1 METKAGYVA
10 IIGKP
15 NAGKS
20 TLLNAILETKLSIVT
35 PKAQTTRKK
44 ILGIYTNDNI
54 QTIFLDT
61 PGILEAKHKLHNAM
75 ISYIDQAI
83 KDADILL
90 ILIDLQKFSDLNS
103 YFKPDFLS
111 NLKKLKKKKIFVLN
125 KTDIFHD
132 KKDLLPII
140 EEINES
146 QLADEIIPIS
156 ARRKDGLS
164 HLLSIISSYTPLSEF
179 YYDPDI
185 LSIQPE
191 RFFVSE
197 LIREKIFMLYKY
209 EIPYSTEVVITE
221 FKERDINKWYIS
233 ADIVIERKS
242 QKIIL
247 IGEKGRMIKKL
258 GEIARES
265 IEKHLEHEIYLELF
279 VKVREKW
286 RQKPNM
292 LKSFGY

>member
-1 METKAGYVA
+1 METKAGYIA
-10 IIGKP
+10 IIGMP

-20 TLLNAILETKLSIVT
+20 TLLNALLDTKLSIVT

-44 ILGIYTNDNI
+44 ILGIYSKDNVQI
-54 QTIFLDT
+54 IFLDT
-61 PGILEAKHKLHNAM
+61 PGILEAQHQLHEAM
-75 ISYIDQAI
+75 INYIDQAI

-90 ILIDLQKFSDLNS
+90 ILIDLKKYKDLNS
-103 YFKPDFLS
+103 YFKPDFLT
-111 NLKKLKKKKIFVLN
+111 NLKKLNKKKIFVLN
-125 KTDIFHD
+125 KTDVFYD

-140 EEINES
+140 EELNES

-156 ARRKDGLS
+156 ATRNDGL
-164 HLLSIISSYTPLSEF
+164 HELLIMISAFVPKSEF
-179 YYDPDI
+179 YYDPEI

-197 LIREKIFMLYKY
+197 LIREKIFMLYKH

-221 FKERDINKWYIS
+221 FKERDSNKWYIS

-242 QKIIL
+242 QKLIL

-258 GEIARES
+258 GKIARES
-265 IEKHLEHEIYLELF
+265 IENHLEHEIYLELF

-286 RQKPNM
+286 RQKPGM

>member
-1 METKAGYVA
+1 M
-10 IIGKP
+10 
-15 NAGKS
+15 N
-20 TLLNAILETKLSIVT
+20 
-35 PKAQTTRKK
+35 
-44 ILGIYTNDNI
+44 NI
-54 QTIFLDT
+54 QIIFLDT
-61 PGILEAKHKLHNAM
+61 PGILEPQHKLHNAM
-75 ISYIDQAI
+75 IGYIDQAI

-90 ILIDLQKFSDLNS
+90 ILIDLKKYQNLNS
-103 YFKPDFLS
+103 YFKPEFIA
-111 NLKKLKKKKIFVLN
+111 NLKKLRKKKIFVLN
-125 KTDIFHD
+125 KTDIIHN

-140 EEINES
+140 EEINDS

-156 ARRKDGLS
+156 ATQKDGLDELIKTINS
-164 HLLSIISSYTPLSEF
+164 NLPKSEF

-197 LIREKIFMLYKY
+197 LIREKIFNLFKF

-221 FKERDINKWYIS
+221 FKERDSNKWYIS

-242 QKIIL
+242 QKRIL
-247 IGEKGRMIKKL
+247 IGENGKMIKKL

-265 IEKHLEHEIYLELF
+265 IEEHLQHEIYLDLF

-286 RQKPNM
+286 RQKPGM
-292 LKSFGY
+292 LRSFGY